1 MHSFLVQVIEKRYME
16 EQLDL
21 STKLKRSRLHG
32 MFPNV
37 DPVALNEIFQANK

>member
-1 MHSFLVQVIEKRYME
+1 MFVLQEIEKRYFE
-16 EQLDL
+16 EQLEL

-32 MFPNV
+32 MFPGI